1 MELGIKE
8 IAQAITEGFKLLH
21 TYKKDKHV
29 RRLRAAVDN
38 AEQYILEVESN
49 DTPNDKLLRKYKR
62 RFFKYNQ
69 G

>member
-1 MELGIKE
+1 MPGTVKS
-8 IAQAITEGFKLLH
+8 IADAISSGFQLLH
-21 TYKKDKHV
+21 AYKKDKHV

-38 AEQYILEVESN
+38 AEQYILEN
-49 DTPNDKLLRKYKR
+49 DEAEPNTKLLNKYKR